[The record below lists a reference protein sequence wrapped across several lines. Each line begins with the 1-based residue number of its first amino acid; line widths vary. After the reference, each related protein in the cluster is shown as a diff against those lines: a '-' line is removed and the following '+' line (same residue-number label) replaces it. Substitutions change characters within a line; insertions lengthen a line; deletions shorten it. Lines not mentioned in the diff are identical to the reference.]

1 MSPVASADVLLKYST
16 KVGAAG
22 NANAGTAAGSLGK
35 YISTTQV
42 PDNSLHNLFDQ
53 ISGTENA
60 ALTSDYRCIFIHNAH
75 ATLAWQNVFVYLLS
89 ETTGGA
95 AIAIGADTVAASAI
109 GAVAPQALEV
119 ANETTAPAGV
129 IFSSPTTF
137 ETGVSLGTIPAGQ
150 CKALWIKR
158 TALGGAAVSGDSVS
172 LRFQGNSL

>member
-1 MSPVASADVLLKYST
+1 MSPVASSDVLLKYST

-35 YISTTQV
+35 YISTTQI

-53 ISGTENA
+53 VTGTENA

-75 ATLAWQNVFVYLLS
+75 ATIAWQAVYVYLLS
-89 ETTGGA
+89 EVAGGA
-95 AIAIGADTVAASAI
+95 DIAIGADPTAASAI
-109 GAVAPQALEV
+109 GAAPAQALEI
-119 ANETTAPAGV
+119 ANETTPPVGV

-137 ETGVSLGTIPAGQ
+137 EQGVSLGTIAAGQ
-150 CKALWIKR
+150 CKALWIRR
-158 TALGGAAVSGDSVS
+158 TAKGGAAVSSDGVS